1 MSNVNEEFNIVSIHG
16 NIIGELQFY
25 GKGAG
30 KNATAN
36 AVVGDLLYIINNENK
51 KEDIS
56 LDRIMEN
63 RKLDAFKGKYYMRID
78 IKNHEEFKNIID
90 MVDEISKVKK
100 MMVEK
105 SQIFVVT
112 EELSAYTVN
121 DLAQKIN
128 ESGNSLFYARIV
140 E

>member
-1 MSNVNEEFNIVSIHG
+1 
-16 NIIGELQFY
+16 
-25 GKGAG
+25 
-30 KNATAN
+30 
-36 AVVGDLLYIINNENK
+36 
-51 KEDIS
+51 
-56 LDRIMEN
+56 
-63 RKLDAFKGKYYMRID
+63 
-78 IKNHEEFKNIID
+78 
-90 MVDEISKVKK
+90 